1 MFNPADPG
9 PDYELAWPPEL
20 FVAEANAVLASRNH
34 GWRDSAEVLLR
45 EAFAGDTPAED
56 LRTVRWSDIPPEMH
70 DPDCEPDDV
79 LDDDVL
85 QRTFLLYLVSCAA
98 QLPGPMATKPYWS
111 VRNAPETAEGPTN
124 DQKAAARLQ
133 REWWQLVEDLR
144 ARGYL
149 SRVAPERAGRPDG
162 AASVLLDLELE
173 KRLGVADLW
182 SMGGEGWTPDE
193 FYSLVE
199 SIHDLIA
206 RPRQRA
212 WDMSGEGRWC
222 YMDFAP
228 APGRALYRWQV
239 NQLLA
244 RHAVGLQLASDGE
257 DVGRLVRATDDARED
272 LVERAQQS
280 PDPGT
285 RADVSHAIALFRGR
299 TATTADRRSAVIA
312 LAGILERRQ
321 RLLKRELFSQD
332 EDALFLIAN
341 RFDLRHRA
349 KSQQSDYDPIFLDWL
364 FWWYLATVELTDKLF
379 ARQDSETP

>member
-1 MFNPADPG
+1 MFNAADPG
-9 PDYELAWPPEL
+9 PDYELAWPREL
-20 FVAEANAVLASRNH
+20 FAAEANAVLASRNH
-34 GWRDSAEVLLR
+34 GWRDNAEVLLR

-85 QRTFLLYLVSCAA
+85 QRTFLLHLVSCAA

-111 VRNAPETAEGPTN
+111 VRNAPETAEDPTN

-149 SRVAPERAGRPDG
+149 SRVTPERAGRPDG

-173 KRLGVADLW
+173 KRIGVADLW
-182 SMGGEGWTPDE
+182 SMGGEGWTLDE

-199 SIHDLIA
+199 IVHDLIA

-244 RHAVGLQLASDGE
+244 RHAVGLQLAADGE
-257 DVGRLVRATDDARED
+257 DMGRLVRATDDARED

-280 PDPGT
+280 PDPAVREDAG
-285 RADVSHAIALFRGR
+285 HAIALFRGR

-312 LAGILERRQ
+312 LTGILERRQ

-341 RFDLRHRA
+341 RFDLRHR
-349 KSQQSDYDPIFLDWL
+349 KTSQQGDYDPIFLDWL
-364 FWWYLATVELTDKLF
+364 FWWYLATVELTDRLL
-379 ARQDSETP
+379 ARHGVTP